1 MNRVVEGY
9 LRLLPYFSLIGIIL
23 SILRT
28 AFQMSYIEYFLLF
41 GACLDLL
48 IVLAGFRCLFQ
59 RPMFAVLCLMVFSLV
74 IGLLNNDLS
83 RRFITDF
90 TNPFF
95 FFCKILIFKQYWEN
109 SNFNVYIKYYTR
121 VAVVGSLVLLPITY
135 FLFASTG
142 TTRLAIF
149 PPMELPFSYYLAG
162 NSPTI
167 ILSLL
172 VIVLYGKR
180 AQLVSALFT
189 FLLYL
194 FFVRRDKILLY
205 IFFAVLACIPAVLF
219 LSAFSENLAIQR
231 LNTTIE
237 LYFEEE
243 SNDENLN
250 RLSAGRLDEFKT
262 ITEEMDLKDYALGKG
277 LGFTYV
283 KNLRDGDKEA
293 TNAHFSPL
301 GFLSKYG
308 IVFTFFIYIY
318 LGNIIFK
325 LNTRLF
331 KSKKYLVAA
340 GVCMFVFF
348 ESFFAYAIFVTPI
361 FSVALGVMLA
371 ETSLLKGRFNNTD
384 LKHKN
389 LIHG

>member
-1 MNRVVEGY
+1 MNRIVEGY
-9 LRLLPYFSLIGIIL
+9 LRILPYFSLIGIVL

-28 AFQMSYIEYFLLF
+28 AFQMSYIEYLLLF

-48 IVLAGFRCLFQ
+48 IIVAGFRYLFQ
-59 RPMFAVLCLMVFSLV
+59 KPMFAVLCLMVFSLI

-95 FFCKILIFKQYWEN
+95 FFCKILIFKQYWES
-109 SNFNVYIKYYTR
+109 SNFNGYVKYYSR
-121 VAVVGSLVLLPITY
+121 VAIVGSLILLPITY

-162 NSPTI
+162 NSPMI
-167 ILSLL
+167 IVSLL
-172 VIVLYGKR
+172 IVVLYGKR
-180 AQLVSALFT
+180 AQLISALLT

-194 FFVRRDKILLY
+194 FLVRRDKILLY
-205 IFFAVLACIPAVLF
+205 IFFAVLACIPAAFLF
-219 LSAFSENLAIQR
+219 SAFSENLAIQR

-262 ITEEMDLKDYALGKG
+262 ITEEMDLKDYVLGKG

-308 IVFTFFIYIY
+308 IVFTVFIYIY

-325 LNTRLF
+325 PQKRLF

-371 ETSLLKGRFNNTD
+371 ETSLLKRESINIG
-384 LKHKN
+384 LKRGK
-389 LIHG
+389 LIHD